1 MGTVGVLAEGYVY
14 DDDDDDDEMIDSTVI
29 CALDAHP

>member
-1 MGTVGVLAEGYVY
+1 VGTVGVLAEGYVY

>member
-1 MGTVGVLAEGYVY
+1 VGTVGVLSEGYVY